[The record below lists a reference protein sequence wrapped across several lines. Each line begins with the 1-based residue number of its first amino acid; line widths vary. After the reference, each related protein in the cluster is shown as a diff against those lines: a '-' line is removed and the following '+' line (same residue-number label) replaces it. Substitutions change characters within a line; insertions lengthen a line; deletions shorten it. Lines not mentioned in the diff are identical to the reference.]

1 MLNVTK
7 ILRYLDGYWKYA
19 SLNIFFNL
27 LSSAFSLFSIGM
39 LLPFLQILFLNDV
52 SALQNTVSKGAP
64 LLRFSANAII
74 ENINFLLAKNI
85 LSHDKMY
92 ALTWVCIF
100 VVISIFL
107 KNLTRYFAIFFLAPV
122 RNGIVRDLRNKIFK
136 KTLQLPLSFYS
147 EERKGDMM
155 SRMTADVKE
164 VEWSVLNSI
173 EMLFRDPLNILI
185 FLTSM
190 FLLSVPLTLFVFA
203 MLAIAGFIIG
213 TVSKSLKKTSLKE
226 KEQMGMMLSIIDE
239 TLGGL
244 RIIFAFNAQKSIDQK
259 FRHVNETYTK
269 HMVKMYR
276 MVDLASPLSEF
287 LGVSVFATVLYF
299 GGKLVLGAEP
309 TMTGA
314 LFITY
319 IAIFAQL
326 IPPAKSLTTAYYN
339 VQKGIAS
346 MERINKILDAD
357 ISIREIEKPEPVLP
371 FEKEIEYRN
380 VSFAYRKGDAGM
392 VLDKINLK
400 IPKGKTIALVGQSG
414 SGKSTLADLLP
425 RFYDSDEGDILID
438 GKNIRNMK
446 IDGLRALLGIVTQE
460 SILFNDTVFNNIA
473 FGDSPTLSKGNAL
486 PQVTNHVRGAHG
498 NLPSSGELERA
509 VISAAKIA
517 NAHDFIMEMPDQY
530 HTNIG
535 DRGTKLSG
543 GQRQR
548 LSIARAVFKDPSI
561 LILDEATSA
570 LDTESERLVQEA
582 LNKLIKNRT
591 SIVIAHR
598 LSTIQKADEIIVLEK
613 GKIVE
618 RGNHEQLL
626 EKNGTYRRLY
636 DLQSFE

>member
-1 MLNVTK
+1 MNDTIKNLELNLYLPVQNVTK
-7 ILRYLDGYWKYA
+7 ILRYLEGYWRFA
-19 SLNIFFNL
+19 SLNIVFNL
-27 LSSAFSLFSIGM
+27 FSSAFSLFSIGM
-39 LLPFLQILFLNDV
+39 LLPFLQILFLNDL
-52 SALQNTVSKGAP
+52 SILENTVARGAP
-64 LLRFSANAII
+64 AIKFSASAII
-74 ENINFLLAKNI
+74 DYINFFLAQTI
-85 LSHDKMY
+85 LSHDKMF

-100 VVISIFL
+100 VIIGIFF
-107 KNLTRYFAIFFLAPV
+107 KNLTRYFAVFFLAPL

-136 KTLQLPLSFYS
+136 KSMELPLSFYS

-173 EMLFRDPLNILI
+173 EMLFRDPVNIAI
-185 FLTSM
+185 FLVSM
-190 FLLSVPLTLFVFA
+190 FFLSVPLTLFVFA

-213 TVSKSLKKTSLKE
+213 TITKSLKKTSLRE

-244 RIIFAFNAQKSIDQK
+244 RIIFAFNAQKSTEEK
-259 FRHVNETYTK
+259 FRKVNEAYTK

-276 MVDLASPLSEF
+276 LVDLASPMSEF
-287 LGVSVFATVLYF
+287 LGVTVFATVLYF
-299 GGKLVLGAEP
+299 GGKLVLGDDP
-309 TMTGA
+309 SMTGA

-326 IPPAKSLTTAYYN
+326 IPPAKSLTTAYYT

-357 ISIREIEKPEPVLP
+357 ISIREIEKPEPVMP
-371 FEKEIEYRN
+371 FEKEIEYKN
-380 VSFAYRKGDAGM
+380 VSFAYRKGDQGL
-392 VLDKINLK
+392 VLDNINLK
-400 IPKGKTIALVGQSG
+400 IPKGKTIAMVGQSG

-425 RFYDSDEGDILID
+425 RFYDADEGEILID

-446 IDGLRALLGIVTQE
+446 IKGLRSLFGIVTQE

-473 FGDSPTLSKGNAL
+473 FG
-486 PQVTNHVRGAHG
+486 
-498 NLPSSGELERA
+498 LETVSEND
-509 VISAAKIA
+509 VISAAKVA
-517 NAHDFIMEMPDQY
+517 NAHDFIMEMPGKYQ
-530 HTNIG
+530 TNIG
-535 DRGTKLSG
+535 DRGSKLSG

-548 LSIARAVFKDPSI
+548 LSIARAVLKNPSI

-582 LNKLIKNRT
+582 LYNLIKNRT
-591 SIVIAHR
+591 SLVIAHR
-598 LSTIQKADEIIVLEK
+598 LSTIQNADEIVVIEK

-618 RGNHEQLL
+618 RGNHEELL
-626 EKNGTYRRLY
+626 HKNGTYKKLY
-636 DLQSFE
+636 DLQTFQ